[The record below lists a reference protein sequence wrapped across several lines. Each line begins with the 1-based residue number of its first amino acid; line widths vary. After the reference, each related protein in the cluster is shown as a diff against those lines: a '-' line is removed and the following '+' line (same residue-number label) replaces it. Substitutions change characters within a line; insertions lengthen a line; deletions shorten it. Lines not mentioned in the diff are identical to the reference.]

1 MTLINIITKT
11 ITTIITAT
19 TKITQSLT
27 KTNTPQ
33 PINTPHTLSL
43 LLNQHTK
50 LQSQINSLQDQINK
64 LNNPNL
70 TEEQI
75 EAEEQFASRIS
86 PTQTELQTLE
96 QIIYTFLPHPI
107 FFYKEILED
116 DNHPW
121 NPT

>member
-50 LQSQINSLQDQINK
+50 LQSQINSLQEQVEQI
-64 LNNPNL
+64 
-70 TEEQI
+70 TEQI
-75 EAEEQFASRIS
+75 EIEQITQEALSIILPTKYSPTNLIPNPELDEIYREQFPNNYES
-86 PTQTELQTLE
+86 
-96 QIIYTFLPHPI
+96 
-107 FFYKEILED
+107 
-116 DNHPW
+116 
-121 NPT
+121 